1 MDQRGGEKA
10 QLMRAFSTSDGSR
23 VVGYLPAGIIVWGG
37 IGLLLDHWLGMG
49 IFTPIG
55 LALGL
60 SLAVYLVI
68 HHCVLRPAPEFA
80 APRDGDEEPVQE
92 KAVS

>member
-10 QLMRAFSTSDGSR
+10 QLRRALATSDGSR
-23 VVGYLPAGIIVWGG
+23 IVGYLPAGVIVWGG
-37 IGLLLDHWLGMG
+37 IGLLLDHWLGTG
-49 IFTPIG
+49 FFTPVG

-68 HHCVLRPAPEFA
+68 HVCVRRPAPEFA
-80 APRDGDEEPVQE
+80 APEPRDEQPVQE
-92 KAVS
+92 EAVS